1 MRDFVQTDFWKYTD
15 TPHSPD
21 QIGGGPPGM
30 LGPGGTCEME
40 LGLGAP
46 APYVLL
52 GTLQQAWLLLE
63 QIRISGLL
71 QICAKGVS

>member
-1 MRDFVQTDFWKYTD
+1 
-15 TPHSPD
+15 
-21 QIGGGPPGM
+21 M
-30 LGPGGTCEME
+30 LGPGGSCEME

-46 APYVLL
+46 DVLL
-52 GTLQQAWLLLE
+52 GTLRQAWLLLE

>member
-1 MRDFVQTDFWKYTD
+1 
-15 TPHSPD
+15 
-21 QIGGGPPGM
+21 
-30 LGPGGTCEME
+30 ME

-46 APYVLL
+46 APDVLL